1 MQYGMKVKL
10 FATDDLTMQM
20 FIASYSLEV
29 SRRRHNIML
38 GAAKQNSGEKIQFR
52 QGVLTP

>member
-38 GAAKQNSGEKIQFR
+38 GTAKQNSGEKIQFR

>member
-38 GAAKQNSGEKIQFR
+38 GTAKQNSGEKYNLGKGF
-52 QGVLTP
+52 